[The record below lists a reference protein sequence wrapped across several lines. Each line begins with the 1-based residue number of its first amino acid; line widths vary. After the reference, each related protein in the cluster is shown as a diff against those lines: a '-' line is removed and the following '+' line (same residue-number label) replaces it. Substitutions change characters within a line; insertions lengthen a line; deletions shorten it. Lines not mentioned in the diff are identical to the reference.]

1 MTETFATRARKQ
13 ANELAQRL
21 EQLAAELATVWE
33 QFQLEAKQQQLN
45 TLEHDSQ
52 DVNFWR
58 DPATAQKTMARLARL
73 KEEIE
78 PWQLLRTQV
87 QDLQELIDLR
97 LKEEIEPWQLLRTQV
112 QDLQELIDLSAR
124 SPELLDELSHQLDAM
139 QREFATQKKAL
150 RFTGPFDDH
159 DAILRITAGAGGTEA
174 MDWAGM
180 LERMYLRW
188 AERRG
193 YRMTLIERV
202 AGEEAGIK
210 TAVYQVAGPHAYG
223 WLKGEHGT
231 HRLVRQSP
239 FNADHLRQTSFAGV
253 EILPVTEPEDLK
265 IDDKDL
271 RIDVYRSGGHGGQG
285 VNTTDSAVRIT
296 HLPTNTVV
304 TVQNERSQQQ
314 NRAQAMEILRG
325 RLLQMQKDQH
335 AESLADLR
343 AGESA
348 SWGQQIRNYV
358 LHPYKLVKDTRTG
371 FESKDPDAML
381 DGDLDALMENL
392 VEYEAA
398 NVAQEKA

>member
-1 MTETFATRARKQ
+1 MVSERKNLEDRLAT
-13 ANELAQRL
+13 LAQAL
-21 EQLAAELATVWE
+21 DAVWQ
-33 QFQLEAKQQQLN
+33 QFHFEAKQTEVE
-45 TLEHDSQ
+45 TLESQSQ
-52 DVNFWR
+52 DVDFWR
-58 DPATAQKTMARLARL
+58 DPTAAQNTMTRLAHL
-73 KEEIE
+73 KEELE

-87 QDLQELIDLR
+87 QDLSELI
-97 LKEEIEPWQLLRTQV
+97 E
-112 QDLQELIDLSAR
+112 LSAS
-124 SPELLDELSHQLDAM
+124 SPDLLTELAHQLDAM
-139 QREFATQKKAL
+139 EQNFREQKQTL
-150 RFTGPFDDH
+150 RFVGQFDDH
-159 DAILRITAGAGGTEA
+159 DAILRITAGAGGVEA

-188 AERRG
+188 AERHHYQMR
-193 YRMTLIERV
+193 LIEHV

-210 TAVYQVAGPHAYG
+210 TAVYQISGGHAYG
-223 WLKGEHGT
+223 WLKSEHGT

-253 EILPVTEPEDLK
+253 EVLPVTAPTDLQ

-271 RIDVYRSGGHGGQG
+271 RIDVYRSSGHGGQG

-304 TVQNERSQQQ
+304 TVQNERSQQK

-335 AESLADLR
+335 AASLAELR

-371 FESKDPDAML
+371 FESKDPDAIL
-381 DGDLDALMENL
+381 DGDLDALMTNL
-392 VEYEAA
+392 IEYQAA
-398 NVAQEKA
+398 QAATA